1 VQSHG
6 RQHLIGRFRVSTT
19 DAAAPFK
26 LNRYPSPV
34 RLALKKPWGERTESE
49 RKTLIGW
56 FAERRLMAALG
67 ALPKPSLIYSGT
79 RHFAPDGSFAPAT
92 EPRPIHL
99 LARGD
104 VLRPGKEVGPSMP
117 SLVQVS
123 PKAIEIA
130 ELANDGERRS
140 AMAEWLT
147 SNSNPLLWRSIV
159 NRVWLRHFGRG
170 LVDTPNDFGR
180 MGSLPT
186 HPELLDW
193 LAITFRDSGG
203 SLKSLHRQ
211 IVTSATYRQ
220 ASIYQSEFAKLDADN
235 RFLWRMNRRRLDAE
249 SIRDAMLQISGD
261 LDTRMGGIS
270 DRQFIQSKG
279 VHVTPT
285 LDYLNFDAADPAN
298 LRRSVY
304 RFIFRTVPDPFMQ
317 AMDCPDAS
325 LLSPQRQESMTALQA
340 LAVLNDKFVIRQSER
355 LAERLR
361 RESET
366 VEGRV
371 TLFYDWLYGRSPDP
385 TELTAVI
392 RYAETHGLSNTCR
405 FLLNSNE
412 FMFVD

>member
-1 VQSHG
+1 
-6 RQHLIGRFRVSTT
+6 
-19 DAAAPFK
+19 
-26 LNRYPSPV
+26 
-34 RLALKKPWGERTESE
+34 
-49 RKTLIGW
+49 
-56 FAERRLMAALG
+56 
-67 ALPKPSLIYSGT
+67 
-79 RHFAPDGSFAPAT
+79 
-92 EPRPIHL
+92 
-99 LARGD
+99 
-104 VLRPGKEVGPSMP
+104 
-117 SLVQVS
+117 
-123 PKAIEIA
+123 
-130 ELANDGERRS
+130 
-140 AMAEWLT
+140 
-147 SNSNPLLWRSIV
+147 
-159 NRVWLRHFGRG
+159 
-170 LVDTPNDFGR
+170 